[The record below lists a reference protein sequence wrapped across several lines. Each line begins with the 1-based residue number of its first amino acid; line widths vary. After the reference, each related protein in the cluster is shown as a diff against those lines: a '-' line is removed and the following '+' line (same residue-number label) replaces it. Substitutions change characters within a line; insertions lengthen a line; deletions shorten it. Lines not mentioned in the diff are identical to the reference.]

1 MEESA
6 VTSEEVVS
14 RSEDPVASGEELA
27 SGEKSAKS
35 KSPRA
40 RRKSEELLDVK
51 SGTKEAKA
59 DGEKK
64 LSLSHGEVGAIA
76 EAVELMASSTPVK
89 KEREEI
95 ASLESG
101 REKKREVIEEGKKAS
116 RSIRMLDKRVDNMIS
131 NLRLELEQTESTIGD
146 ALQSLDLD
154 NDGILS
160 RDELIKAVDDLHVT
174 RRPDAAAF
182 MELLDEIDTDK
193 DGMINVADFQRLVK
207 EMKSRGD
214 DRDDEDDTPSA
225 PPPPPQ
231 QQQPSAD
238 DAESGAPPRPEEK
251 RTTEGQQ

>member
-1 MEESA
+1 MVEESA

-14 RSEDPVASGEELA
+14 RSEDVASGEELA

-95 ASLESG
+95 AT
-101 REKKREVIEEGKKAS
+101 RCRAS
-116 RSIRMLDKRVDNMIS
+116 
-131 NLRLELEQTESTIGD
+131 TST
-146 ALQSLDLD
+146 
-154 NDGILS
+154 
-160 RDELIKAVDDLHVT
+160 T
-174 RRPDAAAF
+174 
-182 MELLDEIDTDK
+182 
-193 DGMINVADFQRLVK
+193 
-207 EMKSRGD
+207 
-214 DRDDEDDTPSA
+214 
-225 PPPPPQ
+225 
-231 QQQPSAD
+231 
-238 DAESGAPPRPEEK
+238 
-251 RTTEGQQ
+251 